1 MLSSKD
7 EMTEVCTP
15 IIRFVCFLVA
25 TLSLF
30 TSALEANA
38 GVRITMADD
47 LESGRHFLVIST
59 IFNRGFDSFSTDRL
73 DSFFL
78 TRGEKKDITVLATIP
93 FIYDHVSAIAVHPA
107 YYGDG
112 TRSDKMPFALRTV
125 MLPTLRPLSWRYLL
139 DSGAPI
145 REEVIGIT
153 PTIINDHFYNILQ
166 YYLPAFDRA
175 GLQED
180 LSQYLSLL
188 NDMAAFAHSKQ
199 AYENSMSNMNRI
211 FRNASEKYVES
222 VKKTVKR
229 NRIELDQ
236 RLDEIKAW
244 LALEQSK
251 RTRVHDWM
259 VHFHKAD
266 YVYREMMNNSDHK
279 RIQQE

>member
-1 MLSSKD
+1 
-7 EMTEVCTP
+7 MTEVCTP

-112 TRSDKMPFALRTV
+112 TRPDKMPFALRTV
-125 MLPTLRPLSWRYLL
+125 ILPTLRPLSWRNLL
-139 DSGAPI
+139 DSGAI
-145 REEVIGIT
+145 SERVGSAAQG
-153 PTIINDHFYNILQ
+153 DQ
-166 YYLPAFDRA
+166 GMAFT
-175 GLQED
+175 ET
-180 LSQYLSLL
+180 
-188 NDMAAFAHSKQ
+188 KQ
-199 AYENSMSNMNRI
+199 AGVC
-211 FRNASEKYVES
+211 A
-222 VKKTVKR
+222 
-229 NRIELDQ
+229 
-236 RLDEIKAW
+236 RLDG
-244 LALEQSK
+244 S
-251 RTRVHDWM
+251 
-259 VHFHKAD
+259 FP
-266 YVYREMMNNSDHK
+266 
-279 RIQQE
+279 

>member
-1 MLSSKD
+1 
-7 EMTEVCTP
+7 MTEVCTP

-78 TRGEKKDITVLATIP
+78 TRGEK
-93 FIYDHVSAIAVHPA
+93 
-107 YYGDG
+107 
-112 TRSDKMPFALRTV
+112 
-125 MLPTLRPLSWRYLL
+125 
-139 DSGAPI
+139 
-145 REEVIGIT
+145 
-153 PTIINDHFYNILQ
+153 
-166 YYLPAFDRA
+166 
-175 GLQED
+175 
-180 LSQYLSLL
+180 
-188 NDMAAFAHSKQ
+188 
-199 AYENSMSNMNRI
+199 
-211 FRNASEKYVES
+211 YVES